1 MIVSGAKGILFNPD
15 MVYATDNS
23 DGTYDILAENKEN
36 LIVLYEN
43 VLKTN
48 VEKIMARITFQI
60 ECQEMKDE
68 D

>member
-15 MVYATDNS
+15 MVYALNNP
-23 DGTYDILAENKEN
+23 DGTYDIVAENKKGS
-36 LIVLYEN
+36 ITIYEN
-43 VLKTN
+43 MLKEN
-48 VEKIMARITFQI
+48 VAKIMARITFQI